1 MAGEK
6 TLDIYCWEMR
16 SEELNIYLASSDK
29 GALMVEISL
38 KRGEDCLTHFKKIF
52 PSDRVVKDERR
63 NRSLIGAVE
72 AVLKKGPAC
81 RDLPLDIICTPFQL
95 AAWKAIARIPFGETK
110 TYGEVARMI
119 GRPGGARAVG
129 QAMGRNPLPLI
140 FP

>member
-1 MAGEK
+1 MHSG
-6 TLDIYCWEMR
+6 
-16 SEELNIYLASSDK
+16 ELNIYLASSDK
-29 GALMVEISL
+29 GALMVKIGL
-38 KRGEDCLTHFKKIF
+38 KQGQDCLTHFKKIF

-72 AVLKKGPAC
+72 AVLKNGPAW

-95 AAWKAIARIPFGETK
+95 TAWKAIARIPFGETK